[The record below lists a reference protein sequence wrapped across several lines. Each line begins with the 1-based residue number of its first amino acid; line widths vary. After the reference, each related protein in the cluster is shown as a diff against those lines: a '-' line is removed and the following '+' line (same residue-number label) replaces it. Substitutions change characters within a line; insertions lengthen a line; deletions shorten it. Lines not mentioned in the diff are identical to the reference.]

1 MYNKLQLQTECA
13 SRVDFQHGLSYFNE
27 ERVDRFVCKRAE
39 DPEAPDTV
47 EISAVIRGIHE
58 DYSANAV
65 LCDSGDQDKG
75 RLVSTF
81 CSCPGSKEKNRICKH
96 CIALILTYIEKR
108 DQGELV
114 PAVSDSYRQDVKDIE
129 LATDR
134 IFLDILNS
142 ENARRRIAIKQ
153 KSRAGSLRLVPYLTM
168 DDVSMKLEFKAG
180 GEKLYIVKDVREYV
194 RAVSE
199 NRSVSYGKNKSFPHD
214 VSFFDEESRAV
225 LNFLLRQ
232 EQNRLTYLK
241 SYTARDQESHRFI
254 VLKKELLDL
263 FFEYMLGR
271 GIYVKNGSA
280 RNISGGPGPA
290 DFDLTDGPGSSAA
303 DAGDRRVSRRD
314 EKELPGDEK
323 ELSGEEKGTAGD
335 AQGDQLSRDEYSVY
349 EVVEGLP
356 EMSFTVTGIEGKGA
370 LVTGSFMPVFL
381 GVRKVILVSQGR
393 IYVADRQFEKGA
405 AAFLEYLSR
414 VASDNVFISDRDLR
428 TFVPVMLQDMKK
440 CFDMY
445 YVDFN
450 EADYMPRE
458 AAIKLYVDMPRSDVI
473 SCELYACYGEGENEK
488 RYNVLTDRDY
498 SGSLRNEAAEMEA
511 WEVLK
516 KYFNKYDPRRGSALM
531 VKNDEAIYDFITG
544 QIYELD
550 SLGEVFVS
558 DKLKSV
564 SVKKASRIMA
574 GVSLKGDFLNF
585 SVESEDFTPQQ
596 LSELLSK
603 YERRKKFFRL
613 TDGTFINLEGEGF
626 ENLAAV
632 GKMLEMSGLT
642 LSSGSVTVPKFRALF
657 LDSELSDNENVLI
670 SRSRDFRALIRNMKT
685 FEDND
690 YEVPGDLRDTLR
702 NYQKFGFRWL
712 KTLKNNGFGGILADE
727 MGLGKTVQ
735 TIAFLK
741 SEYDEGHRNGAII
754 ICPASLVYNWKSE
767 IERFAPDLPCVVV
780 SGKQEER
787 LRILGGLRSSDV
799 LITSYE
805 LLRRDVDVYS
815 KLRFGYQIIDEA
827 QYIKNSATLSSRAV
841 KQINSGFRLAL
852 TGTPIENK
860 LCELWSIFDYL
871 MPGFLHDYRQFK
883 EEYETPIVTFKDREA
898 LMNLRK
904 LIRPFIL
911 RRLKSDVLKDL
922 PDKLEETLMAKLTDS
937 QEELYRA
944 NLLRIRD
951 SIAGKSSDE
960 LAKGTVRILAD
971 LMQLRQICCDPSLLF
986 ENYDGGAA
994 KLDLCIDLVRGA
1006 IEGGHKVL
1014 LFSQFTSM
1022 LSIIEKRLDG
1032 EKIRYYSLVG
1042 QTPKEKRTGMVEAF
1056 NRGDV
1061 PVFCI
1066 SLKAGGTGLNLTSAD
1081 IVIHFDPWWNIAV
1094 QNQATDRAHRIGQRN
1109 IVTVYRLIAKG
1120 TIEENI
1126 MKLQERKKELA
1137 TELLSG
1143 EGIDAEGI
1151 SREELLEILG

>member
-1 MYNKLQLQTECA
+1 MYNKLQLQSECA

-27 ERVDRFVCKRAE
+27 ERVDRFVYKKAE
-39 DPEAPDTV
+39 DRDAPETV

-65 LCDSGDQDKG
+65 LCDTRDQEKG
-75 RLVSTF
+75 KLVSTF
-81 CSCPGSKEKNRICKH
+81 CSCPGSKENNRICKH

-114 PAVSDSYRQDVKDIE
+114 EEVKDSYRQEVRDIE

-142 ENARRRIAIKQ
+142 ENARRRIALKQ
-153 KSRAGSLRLVPYLTM
+153 KGRTDSLRLVPYLTM

-180 GEKLYIVKDVREYV
+180 GEKLYIVKDIREYV
-194 RAVSE
+194 KAVSD
-199 NRSVSYGKNKSFPHD
+199 NKPISYGKNKSFQHD

-241 SYTARDQESHRFI
+241 SYTAKDQESHRFI

-263 FFEYMLGR
+263 FFGYMLGR
-271 GIYVKNGSA
+271 VLYVRNDSA
-280 RNISGGPGPA
+280 RSRHERLQIA
-290 DFDLTDGPGSSAA
+290 DTDA
-303 DAGDRRVSRRD
+303 DAGAN
-314 EKELPGDEK
+314 ELDGAPSENAADGREQP
-323 ELSGEEKGTAGD
+323 EET
-335 AQGDQLSRDEYSVY
+335 QSDQLLREHYSAY
-349 EVVEGLP
+349 EVTEGFP
-356 EMSFTVTGIEGKGA
+356 EMSFTVTGIDGKGA

-381 GVRKVILVSQGR
+381 GVQKVILVTQGK
-393 IYVADRQFEKGA
+393 IYVADKSLAKGA
-405 AAFLEYLSR
+405 GAFLEYLSR
-414 VASDNVFISDRDLR
+414 VACDNIFISDQDLR

-440 CFDMY
+440 HFNIF

-473 SCELYACYGEGENEK
+473 SCELYACYGEGGSEK

-531 VKNDEAIYDFITG
+531 VKNDEAIYSFITE

-558 DKLKSV
+558 DKLKAV
-564 SVKKASRIMA
+564 NVKKASRIMA
-574 GVSLKGDFLNF
+574 GVSLKGDLLSFT
-585 SVESEDFTPQQ
+585 VESEDFTPQQ

-603 YERRKKFFRL
+603 YDRRKKFFRL
-613 TDGTFINLEGEGF
+613 TDGTFINMEGEGF

-642 LSSGSVTVPKFRALF
+642 LSSGTVTIPKFRALF

-690 YEVPGDLRDTLR
+690 YEVPEDLKDTLR

-741 SEYDEGHRNGAII
+741 SEYDEGNRSGAII

-787 LRILGGLRSSDV
+787 LRILGDLRRSDI

-805 LLRRDVDVYS
+805 LLRRDVDIYS
-815 KLRFGYQIIDEA
+815 KLHFGYQIIDEA

-841 KQINSGFRLAL
+841 KQISAGFRLAL

-904 LIRPFIL
+904 LIRPFVL

-951 SIAGKSSDE
+951 SIAGKTNDE

-971 LMQLRQICCDPSLLF
+971 LMQLRQICCDPSLIF

-994 KLDLCIDLVRGA
+994 KVDLCIELVKRA
-1006 IEGGHKVL
+1006 IDGGHKVL

-1032 EKIRYYSLVG
+1032 EKIMYYSLVG

-1056 NRGDV
+1056 NQGDV

-1081 IVIHFDPWWNIAV
+1081 IVIHFDPWWNVAV

-1109 IVTVYRLIAKG
+1109 IVTVYRLIAKD

>member
-1 MYNKLQLQTECA
+1 MYNKLQLQSECA
-13 SRVDFQHGLSYFNE
+13 SRVDFQRGLSYFNE
-27 ERVDRFVCKRAE
+27 ERVDRFTFRRSD
-39 DPEAPDTV
+39 DPETPDTV
-47 EISAVIRGIHE
+47 ELSAVIRGIHE

-65 LCDSGDQDKG
+65 ICDQRDQDKG
-75 RLVSTF
+75 RLVSAY

-108 DQGELV
+108 DQGEL
-114 PAVSDSYRQDVKDIE
+114 AEASADSYRQEVKDID
-129 LATDR
+129 LTTDR
-134 IFLDILNS
+134 IFLDVLNS

-153 KSRAGSLRLVPYLTM
+153 KGRADSLRLVPYLTM

-180 GEKLYIVKDVREYV
+180 SEKLYIVKDIREYV
-194 RAVSE
+194 KAVSE
-199 NRSVSYGKNKSFPHD
+199 NKAISYGKSRSFLHD
-214 VSFFDEESRAV
+214 VSFFDEGSRAV
-225 LNFLLRQ
+225 LRFLQRQ

-241 SYTARDQESHRFI
+241 SYTAKDRENHRFI

-263 FFEYMLGR
+263 FFECMTGR
-271 GIYVKNGSA
+271 NLFVKNDSE
-280 RNISGGPGPA
+280 RNRA
-290 DFDLTDGPGSSAA
+290 DVLLDAA
-303 DAGDRRVSRRD
+303 VLS
-314 EKELPGDEK
+314 GDESPVR
-323 ELSGEEKGTAGD
+323 EVTEPEDGEKAEAD
-335 AQGDQLSRDEYSVY
+335 DSRGEQIARENYSVY
-349 EVVEGLP
+349 EVVEGIP
-356 EMSFTVTGIEGKGA
+356 EMSFTVTGIEGQGA
-370 LVTGSFMPVFL
+370 LLTGSFMPVFL
-381 GVRKVILVSQGR
+381 GIEKIVFVSQNK
-393 IYVADRQFEKGA
+393 IYVTDKKFEKGA

-414 VASDNVFISDRDLR
+414 VASDSVFINERDLL

-440 CFDMY
+440 HFDIA

-450 EADYMPRE
+450 ESDYMPRE

-473 SCELYACYGEGENEK
+473 SCELYACYGEGDGEK
-488 RYNVLTDRDY
+488 RYNVLTERDY
-498 SGSLRNEAAEMEA
+498 TGSLRNEPAEMEA

-516 KYFNKYDPRRGSALM
+516 KYFNKYDPRRGCALM
-531 VKNDEAIYDFITG
+531 VKNDEALYSFITE
-544 QIYELD
+544 QIYELNA
-550 SLGEVFVS
+550 LGEVFVS
-558 DKLKSV
+558 DKLRNV

-596 LSELLSK
+596 LSEILRK
-603 YERRKKFFRL
+603 YDKRKKFFRL
-613 TDGTFINLEGEGF
+613 TDGTFINMEGEGF

-632 GKMLEMSGLT
+632 GKMLEMSGLS
-642 LSSGSVTVPKFRALF
+642 LSTGSVTVPKFRALF
-657 LDSELSDNENVLI
+657 LDSKLSDNENVLI
-670 SRSRDFRALIRNMKT
+670 SRSRDFKALIRNMKT

-690 YEVPGDLRDTLR
+690 YDVPEGLRDTLR

-712 KTLKNNGFGGILADE
+712 KTLKSNGFGGILADE

-735 TIAFLK
+735 AIAFLK
-741 SEYDEGHRNGAII
+741 SEYDEGNRSGAII
-754 ICPASLVYNWKSE
+754 ICPASLVYNWKNE

-787 LRILGGLRSSDV
+787 QKILGELKSSDI

-805 LLRRDVDVYS
+805 LLRRDVEIYS
-815 KLRFGYQIIDEA
+815 RISFGYQIIDEA

-841 KQINSGFRLAL
+841 KQINSSFRLAL

-883 EEYETPIVTFKDREA
+883 EEYETPIMAFKDREA
-898 LMNLRK
+898 LINLRK
-904 LIRPFIL
+904 LIRPFVL

-922 PDKLEETLMAKLTDS
+922 PDKLEETIMAKLTDS

-944 NLLRIRD
+944 NLIRIRD

-994 KLDLCIDLVRGA
+994 KVDLCIDLVKGA

-1056 NRGDV
+1056 NHGDV

-1081 IVIHFDPWWNIAV
+1081 IVIHFDPWWNVAV

-1143 EGIDAEGI
+1143 ESIDAEGI
-1151 SREELLEILG
+1151 SREELLELLG